1 MMGRGASGQLRHPM
15 SATLPSRTA
24 FIGIKSFQGRPR
36 EIHVGLLFS
45 AHLVALAVRVLRFPW
60 PDGGPLELGSFLSL
74 LLLIYLFPP
83 AKMLG
88 SPRAHSPATPSNLRG
103 RKTGLKSRATQ
114 ILALRFG
121 WVVLVIW
128 YEVSKPARTR
138 PVELIHGAAGWRS
151 EYCILSAMSS
161 NQPAISASIARLA
174 SQLLA
179 MLQCSMLPGA
189 FFFWPS
195 ASSSSDAPGGI

>member
-1 MMGRGASGQLRHPM
+1 MGRGASGQLRHPM
-15 SATLPSRTA
+15 SATLLSMTA
-24 FIGIKSFQGRPR
+24 FIGIKSAQGQPR
-36 EIHVGLLFS
+36 EIHVELLFS

-60 PDGGPLELGSFLSL
+60 PDGGPLELAPFLSLLSL

-88 SPRAHSPATPSNLRG
+88 SPGAHSPATPSNPRG

-128 YEVSKPARTR
+128 YEVSKPASTR
-138 PVELIHGAAGWRS
+138 PVELTHRAAGWRS
-151 EYCILSAMSS
+151 EYCIL
-161 NQPAISASIARLA
+161 
-174 SQLLA
+174 
-179 MLQCSMLPGA
+179 
-189 FFFWPS
+189 
-195 ASSSSDAPGGI
+195 